1 MMDYEIFREIEAA
14 IRTLTENGK
23 PVDDYHLYVSHR
35 LWNELGRPEY
45 FECGVGKVPIIVV
58 DEAD

>member
-14 IRTLTENGK
+14 IRTLAENGK
-23 PVDDYHLYVSHR
+23 PVDDYHLYVGR
-35 LWNELGRPEY
+35 RMWNELGCPEY
-45 FECGVGKVPIIVV
+45 FECAVGKVPIIVV